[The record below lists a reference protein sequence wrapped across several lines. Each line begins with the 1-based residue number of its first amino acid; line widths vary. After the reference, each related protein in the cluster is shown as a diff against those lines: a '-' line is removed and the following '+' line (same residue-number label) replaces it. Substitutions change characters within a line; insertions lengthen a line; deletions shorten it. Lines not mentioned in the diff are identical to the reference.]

1 MNDMLKTI
9 FGEVID
15 PSVVFDGFK
24 RLENTLFNTDG
35 ILRPRYGFI
44 DKGDKYD
51 VTVKCDEVHD
61 KLHVKTDKDKRLLQ
75 VSVYEDFD
83 KTNAISSCTYYGK
96 FVMTVPNDCD
106 MDTIEQKFNK
116 EDKTVTISFK
126 KTTAD
131 TTCTCDDKK
140 CKCKND
146 ADDNVINYRDLYNNL
161 YDKYNTDINKLK
173 TENAT
178 LRKENEA
185 LKSKINDIKKLF

>member
-15 PSVVFDGFK
+15 SSVVFDGFK
-24 RLENTLFNTDG
+24 KLENTFFNTDG
-35 ILRPRYGFI
+35 VLRPRYGFT

-51 VTVKCDEVHD
+51 VTVKCDEERD

-106 MDTIEQKFNK
+106 MDSIEQKFNK

-126 KTTAD
+126 KITAE
-131 TTCTCDDKK
+131 TTCKCDGKE
-140 CKCKND
+140 CKCKNGTN
-146 ADDNVINYRDLYNNL
+146 DNTINYRDLYNDL
-161 YDKYNTDINKLK
+161 CTKYTSDVAKFK
-173 TENAT
+173 TENAN
-178 LRKENEA
+178 LRKENET

>member
-1 MNDMLKTI
+1 MDNMLKTI
-9 FGEVID
+9 FGDVVDTDI
-15 PSVVFDGFK
+15 VFDGFK

-35 ILRPRYGFI
+35 LFRPRYGFT

-51 VTVKCDEVHD
+51 VTVKCDEERD

-83 KTNAISSCTYYGK
+83 KTNAISSYTYYGK

-106 MDTIEQKFNK
+106 MDSIEQKFNK
-116 EDKTVTISFK
+116 EDKTVIISFK
-126 KTTAD
+126 KITAE
-131 TTCTCDDKK
+131 TTCKCDGKE

-146 ADDNVINYRDLYNNL
+146 TNDNTINYRDMYNNL
-161 YDKYNTDINKLK
+161 YEKYDKNINKLK
-173 TENAT
+173 SENAA
-178 LRKENEA
+178 LRKENET